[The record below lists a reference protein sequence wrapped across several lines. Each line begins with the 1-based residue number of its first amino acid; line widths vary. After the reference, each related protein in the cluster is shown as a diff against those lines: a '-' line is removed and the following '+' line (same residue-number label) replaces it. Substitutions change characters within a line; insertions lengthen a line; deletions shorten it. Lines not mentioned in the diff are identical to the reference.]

1 MDLIVY
7 KIPGV
12 ATLTI
17 GTKQNV
23 AAKLRD
29 YERRFSGA
37 QYLVNYVAS
46 HDGRISL
53 GYEEQK
59 TEGGHESVVK
69 MPLHIESNI
78 KAKEPLRKLP
88 LIFEQLTYFFDI
100 EFDPSLVGL
109 EESTMFVKHYLSEF
123 TDNFNSRGRL
133 MHGQFSFVNEPG
145 AFHLEVHYQLGKL
158 DQSFWFDFTVASTK
172 MDVLQDYRAILRA
185 IERWDRS
192 LVFSEKAKTLHE
204 VQKAGRAEPDEAK
217 RWVVYFE
224 KSFDVYETALK
235 RILHDPYNR
244 MVTSPYFHR
253 ADQVRRWT
261 VPMVR
266 ELERYRRDGARL
278 AHHRF
283 LDNVHEMTFDTQENR
298 FVKFTV
304 QKLLL
309 MLQAAA
315 VQFRDDEDYS
325 DQYKRGLKERIN
337 RFRRYLRDPRFADVG
352 AFTGEANSL
361 VMQMRPGYSDIRVVW
376 VLMNSLFTSDISLG
390 QARNPSV
397 GLAKLSALYEFW
409 CYLMVKE
416 IMDGIMSEKFG
427 ISPTASG
434 TVAAKK
440 AVESATLEED
450 KGDVVPV
457 VFDYKKPDGTMVAQV
472 IFQQSYGPRGGAD
485 GFAGPFQQ
493 RPDIVVTLRDQKNVY
508 TYLFDA
514 KYRIEKSAYTG
525 FKDAAPRD
533 ALDQMHRYRDAILW
547 RKTSG
552 STDEIMHE
560 VVGAYILYPAD
571 TSKAESV
578 PIFDYTLTLSEQN
591 IGAFPLLPN
600 RSDGLKKFLHGLV
613 GKLDANAVTSAW
625 LLDSRQVIP
634 QKGLYYTDTEA
645 DVIDDASSVDVQLE
659 SNHDSDF
666 ELLQRALSAKIFP
679 VSNSLLESQG
689 KKRESVR
696 RLNFKVDNKVAYV
709 RGRFPGSMIQQAQL
723 NRLRITVST
732 PPPYYIFEIE

>member
-1 MDLIVY
+1 MRSMDLIVY
-7 KIPGV
+7 RIPGV

-17 GTKQNV
+17 GTNQNV
-23 AAKLRD
+23 AAKLQD
-29 YERRFSGA
+29 YEKRFSGA
-37 QYLVNYVAS
+37 QYLVSYVAS
-46 HDGRISL
+46 HDGRLSL
-53 GYEEQK
+53 GYEEKK
-59 TEGGHESVVK
+59 TDGGHESVVK
-69 MPLHIESNI
+69 IPIHIESNV

-100 EFDPSLVGL
+100 EFDQGLVDF

-123 TDNFNSRGRL
+123 TDNFNSRGRM

-145 AFHLEVHYQLGKL
+145 TFHLEVHYRQGKQ
-158 DQSFWFDFTVASTK
+158 DDSFWFDFTVASTK

-204 VQKAGRAEPDEAK
+204 VQMAGRAEPDEAK

-235 RILHDPYNR
+235 RILHDPHNQ
-244 MVTSPYFHR
+244 MVTSPYYHR

-266 ELERYRRDGARL
+266 ELERYRRDSARL

-325 DQYKRGLKERIN
+325 DRYKKGLQERIN

-352 AFTGEANSL
+352 TFTGEANSL

-390 QARNPSV
+390 QVRNPSM

-416 IMDGIMSEKFG
+416 IMDEIMAAKLGIK
-427 ISPTASG
+427 PTASG

-457 VFDYKKPDGTMVAQV
+457 VFDYKKPDGTLVAQV
-472 IFQQSYGPRGGAD
+472 IFQQSYGPKESAGV
-485 GFAGPFQQ
+485 FAGPFQQ
-493 RPDIVVTLRDQKNVY
+493 RPDIVVTLRDKRHVY

-514 KYRIEKSAYTG
+514 KYRIENSAYTG

-547 RKTSG
+547 RKTNG
-552 STDEIMHE
+552 STDDIKHE

-571 TSKAESV
+571 TAKAESV
-578 PIFDYTLTLSEQN
+578 PIFDYTVTLNEQN

-600 RSDGLKKFLHGLV
+600 RLDALKKYLFGLV
-613 GKLDANAVTSAW
+613 EKLDVNAETSAW
-625 LLDSRQVIP
+625 LLNSNQVIP

-645 DVIDDASSVDVQLE
+645 DVISDANSVDIPLDRDLVFHQ
-659 SNHDSDF
+659 
-666 ELLQRALSAKIFP
+666 ALSAKKFP
-679 VSNSLLESQG
+679 VSQSLLPG
-689 KKRESVR
+689 KVTGDIR
-696 RLNFKVDNKVAYV
+696 RLNFKVGDRFAYV
-709 RGRFPGSMIQQAQL
+709 RGRFLGGLIQKAQFASQGI
-723 NRLRITVST
+723 NFDVSA
-732 PPPYYIFEIE
+732 PPPYCIFEIE